1 MKQHR
6 PHHSRDQPGSNQV
19 RPPPVMERLPSSGK
33 EKMRPGQAELE
44 WRPKMDV
51 DLEDSHM
58 VESLGEPLPLPP
70 TPTRSSPYIDKKHAF
85 SPPKFSPSVH
95 SRAIPPPRM
104 PQRKTPGPVVQRD
117 LKPGRK
123 QELHREPRTA
133 HQDTGVNLKVE
144 NLRIQ
149 ALTRSG
155 EKSLAMKN
163 RQSVELPRQC
173 GAGTGPP
180 LTPPRF
186 SQDLEFPD
194 ANPRFPRPNE
204 RHLKGKGAP
213 HRMQESHQWM
223 RVQDDIDVHRRVPC
237 SRPAQMGS
245 EQNWYIGSCQR
256 AKTENALHLANQN
269 GVFVVRDHSRS
280 TEEEPFV
287 LAVMQDNR
295 VYNIK
300 IRYIKSTQKFAL
312 GTGLRMNDMFD
323 SIDDII
329 KFHMIFPIHLINGKD
344 LSDHQR
350 RCVLTRPLTREEMIQ
365 LLD

>member
-6 PHHSRDQPGSNQV
+6 PHHSRDQQGSNQV
-19 RPPPVMERLPSSGK
+19 RPPAVKERMQSAGK

-44 WRPKMDV
+44 RRSKMDM
-51 DLEDSHM
+51 DQEDPHM
-58 VESLGEPLPLPP
+58 AESPGEPLPP
-70 TPTRSSPYIDKKHAF
+70 TPPHSSFYIDKKHTFASPKY
-85 SPPKFSPSVH
+85 SPPVPSRV
-95 SRAIPPPRM
+95 IPPPRV

-123 QELHREPRTA
+123 QELHSEARTA
-133 HQDTGVNLKVE
+133 HQDIGVNLKVE

-149 ALTRSG
+149 ALSRSG

-163 RQSVELPRQC
+163 RQSVELPRHA
-173 GAGTGPP
+173 GAGMGRP

-194 ANPRFPRPNE
+194 ANPRFPRPSE
-204 RHLKGKGAP
+204 RHFRVKATP
-213 HRMQESHQWM
+213 HRMQESHEWM

-237 SRPAQMGS
+237 SRPAKMSS
-245 EQNWYIGSCQR
+245 EQNWYIGPCQR

-300 IRYIKSTQKFAL
+300 IRFIKSTHKFAL

-323 SIDDII
+323 SVDDII

-350 RCVLTRPLTREEMIQ
+350 RCLLTRPLTREEMIQ